1 MKSINDNPKSKVK
14 HHICLQCSLYENQ
27 ERFPFIASKAIEG
40 VLDDKNAEILIVKD
54 LKFGTKKVI
63 FNKILDSMKQF
74 PIRNI
79 DAYRKQR
86 IVKIKVIFFK
96 RMTMLKERITAQVLK
111 HLNWKHFELGDIQ
124 D

>member
-1 MKSINDNPKSKVK
+1 MKNKFYFLQTCAQLKRHALNILRIIYVVKSINDNPKSKVK

-63 FNKILDSMKQF
+63 LMIVNIVPNSQF
-74 PIRNI
+74 
-79 DAYRKQR
+79 
-86 IVKIKVIFFK
+86 
-96 RMTMLKERITAQVLK
+96 
-111 HLNWKHFELGDIQ
+111 
-124 D
+124 